1 MANTR
6 GEEAVRKK
14 YEAQETEREAEV
26 ARESNEILLDE
37 RFDFVCARSDWSQQ
51 RPGLHPKTF
60 GPKSKT

>member
-26 ARESNEILLDE
+26 GRESNEILLDE
-37 RFDFVCARSDWSQQ
+37 HFDFVCA
-51 RPGLHPKTF
+51 
-60 GPKSKT
+60 